1 MSPNEPSARA
11 AATLVYKGLQPK
23 LVVSKDKE
31 YRELLT
37 RYESD
42 GAFRSMVQD
51 IAIGMGLQTL
61 AVNPEGAFFAP
72 ASNESRFAMR
82 LQDIRLG
89 MAPEEKAIMVL
100 THVAVAALFYPT
112 AERLNDDSYTPP
124 AVDEAETLSLLK
136 TLCARLAAQTD
147 AQRQDVPKELEP
159 GWLCVLGKPESRPE
173 QKNRTIGTLEG
184 IIATVFKQL
193 SDHGLIFPQSGEE
206 PVRYL
211 ATWKYTIQL
220 RELTVSRIFQAAQMA
235 ASTPAAGQR
244 EARRA

>member
-37 RYESD
+37 RYESNS
-42 GAFRSMVQD
+42 AWRSMVQD

-72 ASNESRFAMR
+72 ASNKSRFAMR

-147 AQRQDVPKELEP
+147 AQRQDVPKELSRARCVCLASRNRVPNKRTAPSEP
-159 GWLCVLGKPESRPE
+159 WKASLRRSSSSCPTTVSSFRSRAR
-173 QKNRTIGTLEG
+173 NRC
-184 IIATVFKQL
+184 
-193 SDHGLIFPQSGEE
+193 
-206 PVRYL
+206 
-211 ATWKYTIQL
+211 ATWQPG
-220 RELTVSRIFQAAQMA
+220 
-235 ASTPAAGQR
+235 STRFSCAN
-244 EARRA
+244 